1 MNDQEKSWEQ
11 LTEENADL
19 RRRVAALEAQL
30 ARSRQAEADQRQI
43 TNTTVDAVEERRRA
57 VPEEIVGYPDTTNGS
72 KSRQLQKDD
81 GHEHN
86 FYHERSFRCGH
97 LT

>member
-1 MNDQEKSWEQ
+1 MKDQEKSREQ
-11 LTEENADL
+11 LIEENADL

-30 ARSRQAEADQRQI
+30 ARSRQAEADQPQI
-43 TNTTVDAVEERRRA
+43 TNTTGDAVEERRRA
-57 VPEEIVGYPDTTNGS
+57 VPKEIVGYPDTTNGS
-72 KSRQLQKDD
+72 KIRQLQKDD

-86 FYHERSFRCGH
+86 FSHERSFRCGH